1 MVRSMEMLTFLDDQ
15 AEDEVANERHANNGE
30 VEDDVGPAEIG
41 HQSNGEWIKVRVN
54 ITLADSRRWDRNNFP
69 NRTLHNQLH
78 TGFRRSPGY
87 IESLD

>member
-41 HQSNGEWIKVRVN
+41 HQSNGVDKSEGEHY
-54 ITLADSRRWDRNNFP
+54 L
-69 NRTLHNQLH
+69 
-78 TGFRRSPGY
+78 G
-87 IESLD
+87 